1 MGEVYRVR
9 GTEIERDL
17 ALKVL
22 ARPGNPRR

>member
-1 MGEVYRVR
+1 MGQVYRVR
-9 GTEIERDL
+9 DTQIERDL